1 MRGPSR
7 AVKPVPRSQW
17 NAAFAR
23 PPIVPGG
30 YICRC
35 GFPPNYDIL
44 TAIHTVRFTSI
55 RDVAQTSQM
64 RKEQPFPDG
73 LANLWIDPKATF
85 GFEASRSESER
96 KRSSREGTIAT

>member
-1 MRGPSR
+1 MGCSRLIGEDEAR
-7 AVKPVPRSQW
+7 AVRQHPDATCPIAKLRT
-17 NAAFAR
+17 AAF
-23 PPIVPGG
+23 P
-30 YICRC
+30 
-35 GFPPNYDIL
+35 
-44 TAIHTVRFTSI
+44 TATQIAAIRHDRFTSI